1 MIDGRYN
8 KILNV
13 NSEINKNNIE
23 LKESDELRGDSVLKE
38 VTNAFKKNKMA
49 VIGLFFIIFLLL
61 IAIFAPYIAPYDPY
75 AVNLDLQFSKPNIRN
90 WFGTDVFGRDILS
103 RIIFGTRI
111 SMLIGLIPTFISM
124 IIGLILGLLSG
135 YYGGKTDF
143 IIMRIADIVLAFPS
157 LLLAMVVMYTLG
169 ANLLNIFI
177 ALSVVR
183 WAGISRVVRSQTLSL
198 KKMEFIEASKAIGVK
213 KWNIMWRHI
222 FPNCIPNLLVL
233 FTLNI
238 PNAIL
243 SEAGLSFLGVGA
255 QPPTPSWGLMI
266 SRGKEFLLFAPW
278 VSISPG
284 VMILIITLAFNFF
297 GDGLRDALD
306 PYMKY

>member
-13 NSEINKNNIE
+13 NSEINKNNLE

-75 AVNLDLQFSKPNIRN
+75 AVNLDLRFSKPNIRN

-177 ALSVVR
+177 ALSVV
-183 WAGISRVVRSQTLSL
+183 
-198 KKMEFIEASKAIGVK
+198 
-213 KWNIMWRHI
+213 
-222 FPNCIPNLLVL
+222 
-233 FTLNI
+233 
-238 PNAIL
+238 
-243 SEAGLSFLGVGA
+243 
-255 QPPTPSWGLMI
+255 
-266 SRGKEFLLFAPW
+266 
-278 VSISPG
+278 
-284 VMILIITLAFNFF
+284 
-297 GDGLRDALD
+297 DGLVFQELSDL
-306 PYMKY
+306 KLCL